1 MPILLMALRPIL
13 PVDEMKLLSG
23 DGGTCAHAHGGLA
36 GQGVGQVG
44 WMKCPLGLSEE
55 SRGQITKDLTGW
67 VEKLGF
73 G

>member
-36 GQGVGQVG
+36 GQGVGQWG
-44 WMKCPLGLSEE
+44 G
-55 SRGQITKDLTGW
+55 
-67 VEKLGF
+67 
-73 G
+73 